1 MRKSALLSLRLGL
14 GITFIWI
21 GWLIWS
27 EPLLWGSF
35 MQEWAQN
42 KIPGSLEQFMKSTAI
57 IDMLLGAWII
67 IGVRVKIAAFFA
79 SLHLAG
85 VLVSTASGM
94 ENVIV
99 RDIGLLGASIALFL
113 ES

>member
-1 MRKSALLSLRLGL
+1 
-14 GITFIWI
+14 
-21 GWLIWS
+21 
-27 EPLLWGSF
+27 
-35 MQEWAQN
+35 MQEWAQS
-42 KIPGSLEQFMKSTAI
+42 KIPGNLEQFMKSTAI

-67 IGVRVKIAAFFA
+67 TGVRVKIAAFFA

-85 VLVSTASGM
+85 VLISTASGM

-99 RDIGLLGASIALFL
+99 RDIGLLGASLALFL